1 MKQNSRTI
9 KQIFLLTAFI
19 VCFILLTIDAAAITT
34 PWIDVKEDTETGES
48 GEPLTG
54 EDDLSAETGES
65 SDIAFDFGGN
75 GETNTE
81 TEAVSERSVETPKK
95 KGCGSMILPNGVGA
109 IFIIGIIELFFLMR
123 KGKHDES
130 AN

>member
-9 KQIFLLTAFI
+9 KQVFLLTVFT
-19 VCFILLTIDAAAITT
+19 VCFTLLTIDVAAITT
-34 PWIDVKEDTETGES
+34 PWIDVEGDTETGGS
-48 GEPLTG
+48 GEALTG

-65 SDIAFDFGGN
+65 SDIVFDFGGN
-75 GETNTE
+75 GETN

-95 KGCGSMILPNGVGA
+95 KGCGSTILPNGVGA